1 MIAPW
6 KNEKVRLMYQRP
18 EIKAS
23 VEIILSVFTV
33 AGLLL
38 LAIRPTL
45 ATVAT
50 LQKKIED
57 QQVVSRR
64 LEAKISQLVNA
75 QKNLVTYAN
84 RLADYEVAVPDTHDL
99 GSLAKRVEVLASE
112 QGLAVN
118 GLSFSAVPLLG
129 VEINL
134 ADKKGGGQPTTEFGG
149 KIATF
154 EISFDLSGAP
164 NRIFDFL
171 PALEKMDRV
180 AIVNEID
187 IKKEILQ
194 GDTKEAVVGVK
205 AVGKARGYYVF
216 ANEP

>member
-45 ATVAT
+45 ATVT
-50 LQKKIED
+50 QLQKRIED
-57 QQVVSRR
+57 QQVVSRK
-64 LEAKISQLVNA
+64 LDSKITQLITA
-75 QKNLVTYAN
+75 QRNLTTYAN
-84 RLADYEVAVPDTHDL
+84 RLADYQAAVPDGHDL
-99 GSLAKRVEVLASE
+99 GSLAKRVEVLARD

-118 GLSFSAVPLLG
+118 SLSFSAVPLLG
-129 VEINL
+129 TDINL
-134 ADKKGGGQPTTEFGG
+134 ADKKGGGKPATEFGG

-154 EISFDLSGAP
+154 EISFDLSGDP

-171 PALEKMDRV
+171 ATLEKMDRV
-180 AIVNEID
+180 AIID
-187 IKKEILQ
+187 GIDLKKEAI
-194 GDTKEAVVGVK
+194 VGVRV
-205 AVGKARGYYVF
+205 VGKARGYYVF
-216 ANEP
+216 TKGS

>member
-45 ATVAT
+45 ATVAS

-64 LEAKISQLVNA
+64 LEAKISQLINA
-75 QKNLVTYAN
+75 QKNLAAYAN
-84 RLADYEVAVPDTHDL
+84 RLADYEAAVPDAHDQ
-99 GSLAKRVEVLASE
+99 GSLAKRVEVLARD

-118 GLSFSAVPLLG
+118 GLSLSAVPLLG
-129 VEINL
+129 TDINL
-134 ADKKGGGQPTTEFGG
+134 ADKKGSGQPTTEFGG
-149 KIATF
+149 KIASF
-154 EISFDLSGAP
+154 EISFDLSGDP

-171 PALEKMDRV
+171 ATLEKMDRV
-180 AIVNEID
+180 AVIGEID
-187 IKKEILQ
+187 LKRETLS
-194 GDTKEAVVGVK
+194 GDSKEAVVDVK
-205 AVGKARGYYVF
+205 VVGKARGYYVF
-216 ANEP
+216 AKEP

>member
-45 ATVAT
+45 ATVT
-50 LQKKIED
+50 QLQKRIED
-57 QQVVSRR
+57 QQVVSRK
-64 LEAKISQLVNA
+64 LDSKITQLITA
-75 QKNLVTYAN
+75 QRNLTTYAN
-84 RLADYEVAVPDTHDL
+84 RLADYQAAVPDGHDL
-99 GSLAKRVEVLASE
+99 GSLAKRVEVLARD

-118 GLSFSAVPLLG
+118 SLSFSAVPLLG
-129 VEINL
+129 TDINL
-134 ADKKGGGQPTTEFGG
+134 ADKKGGGKPATEFGG

-154 EISFDLSGAP
+154 EISFDLSGDP

-171 PALEKMDRV
+171 ATLEKMDRV
-180 AIVNEID
+180 AIID
-187 IKKEILQ
+187 GIDLKKEAI
-194 GDTKEAVVGVK
+194 VGVRV
-205 AVGKARGYYVF
+205 VGKARGYYVF
-216 ANEP
+216 MKGS

>member
-45 ATVAT
+45 ATVT
-50 LQKKIED
+50 QLQKRIED
-57 QQVVSRR
+57 QQVVSRK
-64 LEAKISQLVNA
+64 LDSKITQLITA
-75 QKNLVTYAN
+75 QRNLTTYAN
-84 RLADYEVAVPDTHDL
+84 RLADYQAAVPDGHDL
-99 GSLAKRVEVLASE
+99 GSLAKRVEVLARD
-112 QGLAVN
+112 QGLALN
-118 GLSFSAVPLLG
+118 SLSFSAVPLLG
-129 VEINL
+129 TDINL
-134 ADKKGGGQPTTEFGG
+134 ADKKGGGKPATEFGG

-154 EISFDLSGAP
+154 EISFDLSGDP

-171 PALEKMDRV
+171 ATLEKMDRV
-180 AIVNEID
+180 AIID
-187 IKKEILQ
+187 GIDLKKEAI
-194 GDTKEAVVGVK
+194 VGVRV
-205 AVGKARGYYVF
+205 VGKARGYYVF
-216 ANEP
+216 TKGS

>member
-1 MIAPW
+1 MIVPW

-33 AGLLL
+33 TGLLL

-45 ATVAT
+45 ATVAS

-64 LEAKISQLVNA
+64 LEAKIAQLVTA
-75 QKNLVTYAN
+75 QKNLATYAK
-84 RLADYEVAVPDTHDL
+84 RLADYEAAVPDAHDL
-99 GSLAKRVEVLASE
+99 GSLAKRVEVLARD

-129 VEINL
+129 TDINL
-134 ADKKGGGQPTTEFGG
+134 ADKKGSGKPTTEFDG

-154 EISFDLSGAP
+154 EISFDLSGDP

-171 PALEKMDRV
+171 ATLEKMDRV
-180 AIVNEID
+180 AVIGEID
-187 IKKEILQ
+187 LKRETLS

-205 AVGKARGYYVF
+205 VVGKARGYYVF
-216 ANEP
+216 IGQS